1 VKGRAVAGAPDPRG
15 GVTERQRTG
24 DSDRNLSRGKAS
36 PVPTSLANFGNE
48 VARLCI
54 LDYAGDDEQQMDA
67 GTVCHGEDEGAV
79 K

>member
-1 VKGRAVAGAPDPRG
+1 MRRRDRAATHRV
-15 GVTERQRTG
+15 TG

-36 PVPTSLANFGNE
+36 PVPTSLANFGNK

-79 K
+79 KRSE

>member
-1 VKGRAVAGAPDPRG
+1 MRRRDRAATHRV
-15 GVTERQRTG
+15 TG

-36 PVPTSLANFGNE
+36 PVP
-48 VARLCI
+48 I
-54 LDYAGDDEQQMDA
+54 LGTRSRGCASFDYAGDDEQQWIP